1 MSDTGEMYKL
11 TNAYSELLQ
20 LLYDDE
26 ANEQT
31 VIDTLDSI
39 ESALEDKADCIAS
52 MMNGL
57 QNDIDGL
64 KKEIDRLQ
72 ARKKT
77 LENSKERLKGYIEA
91 AMRATGKTKFKTMLF
106 TYGIRKAG
114 ARALVLTVEPEQLP
128 REFQKITITADKDA
142 IKAAMKAHGADAV
155 EGVGYLAP
163 QTEYLSIK

>member
-1 MSDTGEMYKL
+1 MSETGEMYRM
-11 TNAYSELLQ
+11 TNAYNELLQ
-20 LLYDDE
+20 LLYDNE
-26 ANEQT
+26 ADEQT

-72 ARKKT
+72 ERKKT
-77 LENSKERLKGYIEA
+77 LENSKNRLKCYIEA

-106 TYGIRKAG
+106 TYGLRKSG
-114 ARALVLTVEPEQLP
+114 SRSLVLDVQPDELP
-128 REFQKITITADKDA
+128 PSLQKITIEADNSAIRELMKKDNTDTCRY
-142 IKAAMKAHGADAV
+142 AH
-155 EGVGYLAP
+155 LAP
-163 QTEYLSIK
+163 ASEYLRID